1 MKTDNTIE
9 MLKGLIEEV
18 KRESKAGVIKEN
30 KETAPVQ
37 DENKMLKEYVTKNV
51 MNILRESGD

>member
-18 KRESKAGVIKEN
+18 KLESKAGVIKEN
-30 KETAPVQ
+30 KETAPTQ
-37 DENKMLKEYVTKNV
+37 DESKMLKEYVTKNV